1 MITKRRGQ
9 VLCLLGWRRNRHKK
23 CQSNSFYTCC
33 KILAR
38 WTFEFLCGEGRF
50 SDGVSCP
57 EQPECCLAEG
67 CCRGCRWPC
76 QPGSVTEVT
85 VCTREVLGPSR
96 RGART
101 WEGFAWGER
110 SAHHS
115 DVTGIA
121 CLLEGKKKNKL
132 GWSKHFIWSGRGRFL
147 FLFSSEG
154 PEGLRCKFLLFPKC
168 NKL

>member
-96 RGART
+96 RGARA
-101 WEGFAWGER
+101 WEGFAWGRGVLTTVMWQVLHVCWKE
-110 SAHHS
+110 
-115 DVTGIA
+115 
-121 CLLEGKKKNKL
+121 KKKPNL
-132 GWSKHFIWSGRGRFL
+132 ADQNTSFEVEGEGSY
-147 FLFSSEG
+147 SSSQVKVLKG
-154 PEGLRCKFLLFPKC
+154 
-168 NKL
+168 